1 MRNFYVSIVL
11 LVLII
16 LFASLQTFWSGLVYF
31 ALSFLIILCIYWLI
45 VLINQYI
52 VDYYKTF
59 EDDFKIYCNETI
71 NSTMLSAKDINDNL
85 SYYRKKYKRSLIR
98 DKILDITKI
107 LFIISI
113 LVSCVVGMTMV

>member
-71 NSTMLSAKDINDNL
+71 NSTTLSTKDINDNL

-107 LFIISI
+107 LFVISI

>member
-107 LFIISI
+107 LFVISI